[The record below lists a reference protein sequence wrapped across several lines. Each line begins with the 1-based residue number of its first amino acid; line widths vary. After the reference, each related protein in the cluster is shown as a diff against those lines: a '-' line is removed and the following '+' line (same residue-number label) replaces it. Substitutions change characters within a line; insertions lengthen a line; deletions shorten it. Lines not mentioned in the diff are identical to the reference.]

1 MSPPSAEVP
10 RNRAEMGPA
19 FTTSWLFSLVMTAS
33 VLTPPTRADAPPVSV
48 SGTVMGGRVDV
59 VVVGGG
65 TEVEVVVVGV
75 TGWVIA
81 DDAVVG
87 WAGLR
92 DATVVVVVPAACGT
106 TGAVVTGACAGA
118 IVVVTAGTVV
128 VVEVV
133 AEAVE
138 IVTVLAV
145 VTSAGPVL
153 ELPST
158 TEFWAMFAMTVP
170 SEVQV
175 TETVIDE
182 EVEAADG
189 EKVQPDAV
197 PRFWKSPALMP
208 LTDSENVSV

>member
-1 MSPPSAEVP
+1 
-10 RNRAEMGPA
+10 
-19 FTTSWLFSLVMTAS
+19 
-33 VLTPPTRADAPPVSV
+33 
-48 SGTVMGGRVDV
+48 MGGRVDV
-59 VVVGGG
+59 VVVDGG

-81 DDAVVG
+81 DDAVVD

-92 DATVVVVVPAACGT
+92 DATVVVVPAACGT

-118 IVVVTAGTVV
+118 VVVVTAGTVV